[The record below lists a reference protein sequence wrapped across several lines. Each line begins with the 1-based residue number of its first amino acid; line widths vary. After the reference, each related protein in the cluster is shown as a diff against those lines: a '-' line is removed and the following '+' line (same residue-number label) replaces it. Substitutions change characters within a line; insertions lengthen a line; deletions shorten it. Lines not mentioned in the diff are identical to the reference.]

1 MYSKKLK
8 MVIGA
13 TKVDKVLLRYVMKR
27 NNLYILIPVLLGIV
41 IFTSCN
47 GGNGSKN
54 ENLADMSYG
63 DMTAYESSAVNG
75 VTQALP
81 TIMLLPADQTL
92 QNFNSLETK
101 KINGREF
108 QIRNYQKYLN
118 ADDRFRRISST
129 VQGSFNQD
137 NYPLQDFEQTLKQL
151 DNRSATDMVDDLA
164 QDAKTLLLQ
173 TANPD
178 IILELNYYLLG
189 EGQQGSGKGFIT
201 QKASKSQQ
209 KKDKKEKVVS
219 YTLSAIDAYTNKV
232 IATMSE
238 SNLKGGTSTT
248 EMIQNSLQSQLPQ
261 LKQDIVK
268 YFSDL
273 QTRGREVTLRVTVA
287 KGSNQNLS
295 DESIEGD
302 TYSDFIMDYVKRHTV
317 KGAYKM
323 QINTKNEL
331 YLVNVRIPMVSEDGT
346 QYGVYDWTRD
356 LTRAMRKNL
365 GVKVSNQSQ
374 GLGEIALTIEGFPN

>member
-1 MYSKKLK
+1 MK
-8 MVIGA
+8 A
-13 TKVDKVLLRYVMKR
+13 LRY
-27 NNLYILIPVLLGIV
+27 LTLLILPLTACGGGDK
-41 IFTSCN
+41 N
-47 GGNGSKN
+47 GQNTG
-54 ENLADMSYG
+54 NLADQSSGNMV
-63 DMTAYESSAVNG
+63 TYENSAVNG

-81 TIMLLPADQTL
+81 TIMLLPADGTL
-92 QNFNSLETK
+92 QNFGALDTK
-101 KINGREF
+101 SINGRSY
-108 QIRNYQKYLN
+108 QIRDYQKYLN
-118 ADDRFRRISST
+118 ADDRFRRIAST
-129 VQGSFNQD
+129 VQSSFNQD

-151 DNRSATDMVDDLA
+151 DTRSATDMADDLA

-178 IILELNYYLLG
+178 IVLELNYYLLG
-189 EGQQGSGKGFIT
+189 EKNK
-201 QKASKSQQ
+201 KATLTRSSN
-209 KKDKKEKVVS
+209 KKDQEKVVS

-232 IATMSE
+232 IATVSE
-238 SNLKGGTSTT
+238 SNLKGGSSTT
-248 EMIQNSLQSQLPQ
+248 EMIQNSLVQHLPA

-302 TYSDFIMDYVKRHTV
+302 TYADYIMDYVKTHTV

-323 QINTKNEL
+323 QTNTKNEL
-331 YLVNVRIPMVSEDGT
+331 YFVNVRIPMVSEDGT
-346 QYGVYDWTRD
+346 QYGVYDWTRE
-356 LTRAMRKNL
+356 LTRAMRKDL

-374 GLGEIALTIEGFPN
+374 GLGEIALTIDGFPN